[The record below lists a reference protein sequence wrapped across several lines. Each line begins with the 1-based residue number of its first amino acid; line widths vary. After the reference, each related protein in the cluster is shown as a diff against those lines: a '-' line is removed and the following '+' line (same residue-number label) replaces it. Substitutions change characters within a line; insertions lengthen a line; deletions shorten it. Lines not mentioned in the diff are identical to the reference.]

1 MLSENTKEVLDKYLE
16 NFEQSFV
23 GKFKEDM
30 KRRVDRRIN
39 TFSSFH
45 SSEAVYSLNLDE
57 FKKIVSKFWAMQFLT
72 NKDWYLDNTM
82 KVNSKTF
89 PSVKENIVK
98 LCFSN
103 TPIENRVNTFLKQ
116 TNGMKLAFISEILY
130 LSSDSHFPIYNG
142 ETKKLLKQLGINV
155 RDRLP
160 RGNKR
165 NQGLFYKEFV
175 SVYTEILHYV
185 KSKNKIIDTFE
196 KLDTFFRRTDY
207 FDDSVIVPSVNQKHD
222 ELTENF
228 SILVVKMGGKQ
239 KEFDN
244 IKRQWKEQK
253 VASFGFLELEGYDPK
268 KYDKYNYE
276 YLKKIM
282 EGNNSPKGKIRK
294 LAGYVQAFHNVRPG
308 KDWVI
313 AYFKSHLHGFGLVNS
328 QYHINE
334 NLNEG
339 WRHAIGVDWTWL
351 DMPIRLP
358 EYSKPLYRQARHNSS
373 VNIVNN
379 STAIRDFFEIVEE
392 YGPKDKVKEIGIDI
406 QDQVGSHTIDEVAQ
420 ETFLSVE
427 RLDNIT
433 NSLLD
438 KKQVIFDGVPGTGK
452 TFVAEKLGKYLSEKE
467 GKLIGDY
474 ERISCHGGMSFEYLF
489 QGLAPREDGT
499 LKSEKGLIADFAEKA
514 LKNENAFYVL
524 VLDEINRT
532 NIPQVFGQ
540 MLYLLEYRGEKVEL
554 PYDSESVSL
563 PENLLIIAT
572 MNSEDRSAG
581 ILDFAFRRRFS
592 YFAFEPDSDVLRSW
606 LEKHYKNSEEVN
618 IPQVVQLFESLNK
631 KLEDYDENFQI
642 GHSYFMTKYPLSDA
656 GIDRLWETEII
667 PLLKERFF
675 HEKSKVKNFTL
686 KKFLKKEEPEKKLAG

>member
-1 MLSENTKEVLDKYLE
+1 M
-16 NFEQSFV
+16 
-23 GKFKEDM
+23 
-30 KRRVDRRIN
+30 
-39 TFSSFH
+39 
-45 SSEAVYSLNLDE
+45 
-57 FKKIVSKFWAMQFLT
+57 
-72 NKDWYLDNTM
+72 
-82 KVNSKTF
+82 
-89 PSVKENIVK
+89 KENITK

-103 TPIENRVNTFLKQ
+103 TPIENKVNTFLKQ

-130 LSSDSHFPIYNG
+130 LSSDSQFPIYNG
-142 ETKKLLKQLGINV
+142 ETKKLLKQLGINL

-175 SVYTEILHYV
+175 STYTEILNYV

-196 KLDTFFRRTDY
+196 KLDTFFWRTDCP
-207 FDDSVIVPSVNQKHD
+207 DDSVIAPSLSQKHD
-222 ELTENF
+222 DLTENF
-228 SILVVKMGGKQ
+228 SILVVKMGGMQ
-239 KEFDN
+239 KHFDK
-244 IKRQWKEQK
+244 IKKQWKEQK
-253 VASFGFLELEGYDPK
+253 VASFGFLDLEGYDPK
-268 KYDKYNYE
+268 KHNKYNYE

-282 EGNNSPKGKIRK
+282 YNNNSPEGRIRK
-294 LAGYVQAFHNVRPG
+294 LAGYIQAFHNVRPG

-334 NLNEG
+334 NLGED
-339 WRHAIGVDWTWL
+339 WKHAIGVDWVWL
-351 DMPIRLP
+351 DKPIRLP

-379 STAIRDFFEIVEE
+379 STAIRDFFEIIEE
-392 YGPKDKVKEIGIDI
+392 YGPKDKVKKIGTDI

-427 RLDNIT
+427 RLDNIE

-452 TFVAEKLGKYLSEKE
+452 TFVAQKLGKYLSEKE
-467 GKLIGDY
+467 GKPIGDY

-499 LKSEKGLIADFAEKA
+499 LKPEKGLIADFAEKA
-514 LKNENAFYVL
+514 LKNENAFYIL

-563 PENLLIIAT
+563 PENLFIIAT

-581 ILDFAFRRRFS
+581 VLDFAFRRRFS
-592 YFAFEPDSDVLRSW
+592 YFPFEPDSDVLRSW
-606 LEKHYKNSEEVN
+606 LEKHHKNSEEVN

-631 KLEDYDENFQI
+631 KLEGYDENFQI

-686 KKFLKKEEPEKKLAG
+686 KKFLTKEEPEKKVAS